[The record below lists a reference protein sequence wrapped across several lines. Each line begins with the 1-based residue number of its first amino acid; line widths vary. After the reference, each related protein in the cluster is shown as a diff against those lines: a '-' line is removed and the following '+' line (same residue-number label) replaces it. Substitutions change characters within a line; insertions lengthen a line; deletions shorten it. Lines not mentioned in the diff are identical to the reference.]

1 MWEQHGAHREIRLLP
16 AMHLS
21 IFVGLCG
28 SLPNCIYWKPWRH
41 KYAKHSVAICFFP
54 FFLFRFF
61 FVSSSCFL
69 FFSKE
74 KCRSGI
80 PESPEKKNNKK
91 ETRKKA
97 KKQIQS
103 TLAHVF
109 GFSCCIFVVVCFLVC
124 VFFVFCFCFFIIFW
138 FPLNWCILHLEHQ
151 GLNRLMA
158 VVCCCHVVYHVDSR
172 RLAPSPFALSPFH
185 CPS

>member
-1 MWEQHGAHREIRLLP
+1 MAHIEKSDCFQQCICP
-16 AMHLS
+16 FLS
-21 IFVGLCG
+21 AFAGLCQTAFIG
-28 SLPNCIYWKPWRH
+28 NLEDTNMQSTL
-41 KYAKHSVAICFFP
+41 SQFVFFP

-124 VFFVFCFCFFIIFW
+124 VFFVFCLCFFYYF
-138 FPLNWCILHLEHQ
+138 LVSTK
-151 GLNRLMA
+151 LMHSA
-158 VVCCCHVVYHVDSR
+158 S
-172 RLAPSPFALSPFH
+172 
-185 CPS
+185 